1 MAGFLFGFE
10 SLSAIGLAKRKKIL
24 IEQTSSRGDWGWS
37 MHFLVFLIYLV
48 SGKAHFDNY
57 RV

>member
-1 MAGFLFGFE
+1 MWMNSMLVINGGD
-10 SLSAIGLAKRKKIL
+10 
-24 IEQTSSRGDWGWS
+24 RGWL

>member
-1 MAGFLFGFE
+1 MLNLIVQVNALLNKH
-10 SLSAIGLAKRKKIL
+10 SCIVIGKMI
-24 IEQTSSRGDWGWS
+24 RGDRGWL

-48 SGKAHFDNY
+48 SGKANFDNY

>member
-1 MAGFLFGFE
+1 MM
-10 SLSAIGLAKRKKIL
+10 
-24 IEQTSSRGDWGWS
+24 SSRGDRGWL

-57 RV
+57 RVLLKLDLSCI